1 MTITIWEV
9 WWTEDL
15 RFRDNRLLLYSL
27 VVGGFP
33 SSWHNP
39 PSMIVIQMTASDR
52 NFNTAELISPVC
64 MVKYHSHGQVQ
75 RLCSAAKFVST
86 LQRHSLRLKL
96 QNSYN
101 MTTVAPYTQDGL
113 IPRPHFLHPGLVN
126 CLFHFHLS
134 ALEWWSTAWFKAWH
148 DQSLHPT
155 LRDND
160 QLKAAQIGYLRGCM
174 FTRAFLNSQSSGH
187 DITLTIF
194 EPKWLGS
201 VPDYLSVRQ
210 KVV

>member
-1 MTITIWEV
+1 MHGKVSQSWSGTKIMQCSKICEHLTKAL
-9 WWTEDL
+9 TESKTTKQL
-15 RFRDNRLLLYSL
+15 QHDNCGPLHSGWSHSQTAFFAPR
-27 VVGGFP
+27 
-33 SSWHNP
+33 SSQLP
-39 PSMIVIQMTASDR
+39 
-52 NFNTAELISPVC
+52 IS
-64 MVKYHSHGQVQ
+64 
-75 RLCSAAKFVST
+75 
-86 LQRHSLRLKL
+86 
-96 QNSYN
+96 
-101 MTTVAPYTQDGL
+101 
-113 IPRPHFLHPGLVN
+113 
-126 CLFHFHLS
+126 FHLS
-134 ALEWWSTAWFKAWH
+134 SLEWWSTAWFKAWH

-155 LRDND
+155 LCDND